1 MDTSVMGTSA
11 TSCGHR
17 THVVLVG
24 AGHAHVEV
32 LRHFRLWPDP
42 AVRLTLVTPSRDT
55 SYSGMLPGYVA
66 GHYSR
71 ADIHIR
77 VDRLADF
84 AGCTAIFQRVV
95 ELDAGTCRVGM
106 EDGSSIC
113 GDVISIDVGARAV
126 ISPITGSSALIV
138 PAKPMDD
145 FERGWAKVESRFQ
158 TDQDISFGIVGG
170 GGAGVELALAIRY
183 RLGRSRA
190 GANRTVRIILLERRH
205 EILPGFSA
213 YARKRLIR
221 ILAAHGIEIRTDT
234 DGSDGETLGREFSVL
249 IMAGGV
255 RPVDWLSGSGLA
267 TDEAG
272 YIAVNRHLRSIS
284 HPAVFA
290 AGDAAAMIETP
301 RAKSGVMAVRQGP
314 VLAQN
319 LQRMAHGVS
328 LNPFLPQR
336 EWLNLISTGKKYA
349 VASRGRWSAEGRWVW
364 RWKDWI
370 DRKFMRRFEF

>member
-1 MDTSVMGTSA
+1 
-11 TSCGHR
+11 
-17 THVVLVG
+17 
-24 AGHAHVEV
+24 
-32 LRHFRLWPDP
+32 
-42 AVRLTLVTPSRDT
+42 
-55 SYSGMLPGYVA
+55 MLPGYVA

-84 AGCTAIFQRVV
+84 ESCAAIFQRAV
-95 ELDAGTCRVGM
+95 ELEANTCRVGM
-106 EDGSSIC
+106 ADGSSIC
-113 GDVISIDVGARAV
+113 GDVISIDVGARATMTA
-126 ISPITGSSALIV
+126 PDGNYAQIV

-145 FERGWAKVESRFQ
+145 FERSWAKVERRLLA
-158 TDQDISFGIVGG
+158 DEDISFGIVGG

-183 RLGRSRA
+183 RLGRLLA
-190 GANRTVRIILLERRH
+190 GTHCAARIVLLERSH

-213 YARKRLIR
+213 TARKRLIR
-221 ILAAHGIEIRTDT
+221 ILSARGIDIRTDT
-234 DGSDGETLGREFSVL
+234 DGCGGDALGREFSVL

-272 YIAVNRHLRSIS
+272 YIAVNRHLQSIS

-290 AGDAAAMIETP
+290 AGDAAGMIETP
-301 RAKSGVMAVRQGP
+301 RPKSGVIAVRQGL

-319 LQRMAHGVS
+319 LRRVAHG
-328 LNPFLPQR
+328 LALKPFSPQQ
-336 EWLNLISTGKKYA
+336 EWLNLISTGQRYA

-370 DRKFMRRFEF
+370 DRKFVRRFQF

>member
-1 MDTSVMGTSA
+1 MDTPVSGTST
-11 TSCGHR
+11 TSQGPSRHI
-17 THVVLVG
+17 VLVG
-24 AGHAHVEV
+24 AGHVEV
-32 LRHFRLWPDP
+32 LRHFRLRPDP
-42 AVRLTLVTPSRDT
+42 AVRLTVVTPSRDT

-84 AGCTAIFQRVV
+84 AGCAAIFQRAV
-95 ELDAGTCRVGM
+95 ELDAGACRVGM
-106 EDGSSIC
+106 EDGCSIC
-113 GDVISIDVGARAV
+113 GDVISIDVGARVATTA
-126 ISPITGSSALIV
+126 PAGNSALIV

-145 FERGWAKVESRFQ
+145 FERGWARIEPRLQ
-158 TDQDISFGIVGG
+158 ADEDNSFGIVGG

-183 RLGRSRA
+183 RLGRLRA
-190 GANRTVRIILLERRH
+190 GANRAARIVLLERSH
-205 EILPGFSA
+205 EILPGFSTH
-213 YARKRLIR
+213 ARKRLIR

-234 DGSDGETLGREFSVL
+234 DGSDGETLGHEFSVL

-255 RPVDWLSGSGLA
+255 HPVEWLSGSGLA
-267 TDEAG
+267 TDRDG
-272 YIAVNRHLRSIS
+272 YIAVNQHLQSIS

-290 AGDAAAMIETP
+290 AGDAAAMIEAP

-319 LQRMAHGVS
+319 LQRMAHGLS

-336 EWLNLISTGKKYA
+336 EWLNLISTGDKYA

>member
-1 MDTSVMGTSA
+1 MDTSVIGTSA
-11 TSCGHR
+11 TSCSHR

-32 LRHFRLWPDP
+32 LRHFRLRPDP
-42 AVRLTLVTPSRDT
+42 AVRLTVVTPSRDT

-71 ADIHIR
+71 ADIQIR

-84 AGCTAIFQRVV
+84 AGCAAIFQRAV

-113 GDVISIDVGARAV
+113 GDVISIDVGARAAV
-126 ISPITGSSALIV
+126 TAPARNSALIV
-138 PAKPMDD
+138 PTKPMDD
-145 FERGWAKVESRFQ
+145 FERGWAKVEPRLQ
-158 TDQDISFGIVGG
+158 ADEDINFGIVGG

-183 RLGRSRA
+183 RLGRLRA
-190 GANRTVRIILLERRH
+190 GTPRGARIVLLERSH

-213 YARKRLIR
+213 HARKRLIR
-221 ILAAHGIEIRTDT
+221 ILAAHGIDIQTDT
-234 DGSDGETLGREFSVL
+234 DGSDGETLSREFSVL
-249 IMAGGV
+249 ILAGGV

-272 YIAVNRHLRSIS
+272 YIAVNRHLQSIS

-319 LQRMAHGVS
+319 LQRMAHGLS

-336 EWLNLISTGKKYA
+336 EWLNLISTGDQYA
-349 VASRGRWSAEGRWVW
+349 VASRGRWSAEGYWVW

>member
-1 MDTSVMGTSA
+1 MDTPVSGISTTSR
-11 TSCGHR
+11 GPRRHI
-17 THVVLVG
+17 VLVG

-32 LRHFRLWPDP
+32 LRRFRLRPDP
-42 AVRLTLVTPSRDT
+42 SVRLTLVTPGKDT

-77 VDRLADF
+77 VDRLAGF
-84 AGCTAIFQRVV
+84 EGCAAVFQRAV
-95 ELDAGTCRVGM
+95 ELEANSCRVGM
-106 EDGSSIC
+106 ADGSSIC
-113 GDVISIDVGARAV
+113 GDVISIDVGARAAV
-126 ISPITGSSALIV
+126 TASTGNSALIV

-145 FERGWAKVESRFQ
+145 FERGWAKVESRLQ
-158 TDQDISFGIVGG
+158 TNEDINFGIVGG

-183 RLGRSRA
+183 RLGRLRA
-190 GANRTVRIILLERRH
+190 GAHRDIRIVLLERSR
-205 EILPGFSA
+205 EILPGFSVH
-213 YARKRLIR
+213 ARNRLIR
-221 ILAAHGIEIRTDT
+221 ILAAHGIDIRTDT
-234 DGSDGETLGREFSVL
+234 DGSDVETLGREFSVL

-272 YIAVNRHLRSIS
+272 YIAVNRHLQSIS

-314 VLAQN
+314 VLARN
-319 LQRMAHGVS
+319 LQRMAHGLA

-336 EWLNLISTGKKYA
+336 EWLNLISTGEQYA
-349 VASRGRWSAEGRWVW
+349 VASRGRWSVEGHWVW